1 MNEQAYSLVLETLHQ
16 AASQNPE
23 ILKPAEEKL
32 KSWNTEPGFHSYLVN
47 ILKNRNIDNTVRW
60 LGVLCLKNGVMKY
73 WRKGAPNEID
83 SAEKQSLRQVLI
95 SDFSEPVPQIELQV
109 AVIIAMIARFD
120 WPDDWP
126 QLVPTLLAAVQDK
139 DSKTQDGALV
149 TWQHVVKALS
159 SKRLCGHRKLFQDL
173 TRDLFPFMIEL
184 YNMILK
190 QFLTEATDNKN
201 LRRCLMCVKLLRKLL
216 VYGFKKP
223 HESPHVTQ
231 FVSEVFPQITTL
243 LQLENHPSIDKTC
256 LHKYMVNL
264 IKVPLELHEHHPYSF
279 IPFLSQALE
288 FCVSLAF
295 SLPSNGYSSSATSW
309 QSLATSNE
317 KLLMLTLNMMKN
329 VILCQEYTVGKTC
342 AQPETQQA
350 DAILD
355 QVLSPQLL
363 KHVTLTLVTQYMTLT
378 GTELNNW
385 DEDPEAS
392 MCDEGGES
400 WKYSLRPCIE
410 TLFLSIFHKYS
421 DILRPPLL
429 HLLNEYKAPAQP
441 TDMRRILIKDAVY
454 NAIGLAAFDLY
465 DEIDMDEWFQSSLRT
480 ELQIKDNNY
489 RIIRK
494 RVAWLLGNWS
504 NVKFSSALRPVLY
517 EALLPLMSPDEDLAV
532 RLSACKAFKMCVDDF
547 DFKTEQ
553 FLPFVNMHVL
563 NVCSF
568 LIVRMGSSIADFA
581 HDIFES
587 LPLLW
592 AQSEDHNLLRA
603 AIVTTLTHLTV
614 AAGKVH
620 SIVPQVIKY
629 CTDTEQE
636 QCLYMIED
644 GLELWL
650 RVLQQS
656 STLPPALDE
665 LFPSLLTVLKDTSDY
680 YVACSKILRA
690 YILLDPASFFS
701 YKVTHT
707 VSLLCELLP
716 QLRLEGTDS
725 SYGFKQ
731 SLLLCILSRLILL
744 DLNYFLS
751 LVQEEARRTNT
762 SHEAML
768 SNLLDDMI
776 KKTHLVTQPE
786 RRKVI
791 GLAYAA
797 LLTCESVIILN
808 NAFLDLTTA
817 LASDVFSE
825 PTRHDER
832 KREIAQFDPVYS
844 VHMGQFVQVKL
855 SAMCSQV
862 GADTFVSLVSSVD
875 PEVVKNLQDYVSI

>member
-441 TDMRRILIKDAVY
+441 TDMRRILIKDA
-454 NAIGLAAFDLY
+454 
-465 DEIDMDEWFQSSLRT
+465 IDMDEWFQSSLRT